1 MIQDRQAGQD
11 GSGRVHLSQRYAVWW
26 CYSEVCGHGMDVTG
40 CMTRKAQRVRQGGY
54 GKDRSS
60 AWAPHGKESTRVF
73 RGKGYLSL
81 TSGSGEW
88 FGVQLYARSISRARA
103 GSKRLR
109 AVPWVCRKSGCFR
122 VYVAR
127 GWRVGRNRVQRSSIG
142 QGEIFGGYLCSWH
155 MMMMYERQTMT
166 LPDS

>member
-1 MIQDRQAGQD
+1 M
-11 GSGRVHLSQRYAVWW
+11 HLSQRYAVWW

-54 GKDRSS
+54 GKDRSG

-73 RGKGYLSL
+73 RGKGYLSP

-88 FGVQLYARSISRARA
+88 FGVQRSALFSIHPPARA
-103 GSKRLR
+103 DNKRLR
-109 AVPWVCRKSGCFR
+109 AVPWVCRKSGCSR

-127 GWRVGRNRVQRSSIG
+127 GRRVGRNRVQRSSIG
-142 QGEIFGGYLCSWH
+142 QGEILGGYLCSWH
-155 MMMMYERQTMT
+155 MMMDGGKDRR
-166 LPDS
+166 